1 MRSGDDPVVIEL
13 DAAPA
18 SLNHVTSGDYCERCV
33 ASALHHPVLELAAQ
47 TGNRDHFEFK
57 VVRGKSFSDGSAVRA
72 EDVLRTLVTASASPM
87 WSRYLRYL
95 SKVEAVAD
103 TLFVTTRQPADFL
116 PAMLEAVD
124 FAPTH
129 PDGRWGNGPY
139 RMSHDFSAGRG
150 YYLLTPNPHFP
161 DAGQRPELVFAVR
174 PDVEAT
180 PERFL
185 RGEADITCGTAFPLK
200 RLAEWR
206 GNDALRSAPTGIYMQ
221 LEPNQAGP
229 GTLEPCAWKTL
240 RDCLDLHG
248 IAEKFS
254 GGLHPVAPNRRPAKA
269 PSGTLPSCI
278 KISYHDFYPNLLV
291 LQELAYQW
299 RDRLGIDTEFV
310 VRDYADFS
318 RDEVDACFA
327 LRYSAFK
334 HPFAFYAQCTALTQ
348 DPVLDRLLQSFAACE
363 PGSLEALRD
372 RLDQTVPILRL
383 FEVIGHWLSG
393 PRVTGF
399 SWPTDAAFDF
409 TRLRADRCHA

>member
-1 MRSGDDPVVIEL
+1 M
-13 DAAPA
+13 
-18 SLNHVTSGDYCERCV
+18 
-33 ASALHHPVLELAAQ
+33 
-47 TGNRDHFEFK
+47 
-57 VVRGKSFSDGSAVRA
+57 
-72 EDVLRTLVTASASPM
+72 
-87 WSRYLRYL
+87 
-95 SKVEAVAD
+95 
-103 TLFVTTRQPADFL
+103 
-116 PAMLEAVD
+116 
-124 FAPTH
+124 
-129 PDGRWGNGPY
+129 
-139 RMSHDFSAGRG
+139 
-150 YYLLTPNPHFP
+150 
-161 DAGQRPELVFAVR
+161 
-174 PDVEAT
+174 
-180 PERFL
+180 
-185 RGEADITCGTAFPLK
+185 
-200 RLAEWR
+200 
-206 GNDALRSAPTGIYMQ
+206 
-221 LEPNQAGP
+221 
-229 GTLEPCAWKTL
+229 
-240 RDCLDLHG
+240 
-248 IAEKFS
+248 
-254 GGLHPVAPNRRPAKA
+254 
-269 PSGTLPSCI
+269 
-278 KISYHDFYPNLLV
+278 